1 MKHGMA
7 DPAPVAPVAPV
18 AVQAHV
24 VGVHPAQAVPVPVQ
38 VPVAHAMAVGA
49 AMPTSGFA
57 MGTQIV

>member
-7 DPAPVAPVAPV
+7 EPAPVAPVAPV

-24 VGVHPAQAVPVPVQ
+24 VGVHQAQAVPVQ
-38 VPVAHAMAVGA
+38 VPVAQAMAVGA